1 MDNCTNSEIGQSL
14 SDRYSLRG
22 RVFNQIRDS
31 ILSGKY
37 AEGEELR
44 EVIIGKELGV
54 SRTPVREALRQ
65 LELEG
70 LVSIIPNKG
79 AFVTGI
85 SMKDIEDIFVIRSYL
100 EGLAAAWACDHITE
114 EQLSEL
120 EENVYLSEFH
130 VEKEHYDQVVEL
142 DSKFHIILYDSCGSR
157 MLAKQLKN
165 YHQYAERV
173 RTVNLNAKERAK
185 HSMGEHKAIVGAIKA
200 KDKELAQ
207 QCAHEHIEESIK
219 RMQFAEDAHM
229 I

>member
-1 MDNCTNSEIGQSL
+1 MDNSENEELGGGL
-14 SDRYSLRG
+14 SDKYSLRG
-22 RVFNQIRDS
+22 KVFNQIRES

-37 AEGEELR
+37 ANGEELR
-44 EVIIGKELGV
+44 EVVIGKELGV

-70 LVSIIPNKG
+70 LVSIVPNKG

-85 SMKDIEDIFVIRSYL
+85 TMKDIEDIFVIRSYL

-130 VEKEHYDQVVEL
+130 VGKGHYDQVVEL

-157 MLAKQLKN
+157 MLSKLLKN

-173 RTVNLNAKERAK
+173 RTANLNDKERAK
-185 HSMGEHKAIVGAIKA
+185 HSMGEHKAIVDAISA
-200 KDKELAQ
+200 KNRELAEK
-207 QCAHEHIEESIK
+207 CAHEHIEESIK
-219 RMQFAEDAHM
+219 RMKFSEDKKLV
-229 I
+229 